1 MARPAK
7 QDLSFRG
14 AENADFEWMLELRRV
29 TMNPHVRA
37 MGEEP
42 IEEINREAVL
52 KDMDCARI
60 VSIGDEDIGMVKLV
74 TRDSPWHLRQIQ
86 IAPDFQGQ
94 GIGALVLSDIL
105 EKARMQPSDIVLNVL
120 KVNPAKRLYER
131 LGFEVVA
138 ESDHAYKM
146 EWRV

>member
-1 MARPAK
+1 
-7 QDLSFRG
+7 
-14 AENADFEWMLELRRV
+14 
-29 TMNPHVRA
+29 MNPHVRA

-105 EKARMQPSDIVLNVL
+105 EKARKQPADIVLNVL